1 MPTAL
6 TGRTQI
12 FATPL
17 LPPRPTVAVPSTLR
31 RRSCFSAFFGMSF
44 GQAQLTRFAAVYWK
58 RRRDF
63 HRRSHCRIV
72 DHLVIYSTQY
82 FKLLPDI
89 PLLFYFGSGSS
100 QCGGELMH
108 RVRSLT
114 SKAAEATA
122 PRYLSLCSRVT
133 LDLLTHVSCR
143 SLSGLNSV
151 LILLS
156 LVRVVICS
164 KIFTVARTVIRRLCR
179 ASRCR
184 RQLTIH
190 WVRSGGKSGT
200 SLQYDVYF
208 NSIVCCILLPAY

>member
-1 MPTAL
+1 MRL
-6 TGRTQI
+6 
-12 FATPL
+12 
-17 LPPRPTVAVPSTLR
+17 
-31 RRSCFSAFFGMSF
+31 
-44 GQAQLTRFAAVYWK
+44 AAVYWK

-63 HRRSHCRIV
+63 HRSSNCRIV
-72 DHLVIYSTQY
+72 NHLVIYSAQN

-89 PLLFYFGSGSS
+89 PLFSFGSGSS

-133 LDLLTHVSCR
+133 LDLLTLVSCR
-143 SLSGLNSV
+143 SLSCLNSV

-179 ASRCR
+179 AGRCR

-200 SLQYDVYF
+200 SLQYDVLF
-208 NSIVCCILLPAY
+208 NSIVCYILLSAY